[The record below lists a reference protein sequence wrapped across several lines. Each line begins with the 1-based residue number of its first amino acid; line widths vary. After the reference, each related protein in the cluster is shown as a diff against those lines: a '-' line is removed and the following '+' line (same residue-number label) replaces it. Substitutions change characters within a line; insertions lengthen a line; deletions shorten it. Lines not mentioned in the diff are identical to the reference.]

1 MGYEIKQRKFD
12 GRWCI
17 YSSKF
22 NIVIAEFVDGIP
34 QVTIDEI
41 CRHLTSRSSRAATAC
56 AESKSCLNAK
66 AGCSIPCLWHKPP
79 PA

>member
-1 MGYEIKQRKFD
+1 MTEPKRYKVKTDCHNQTFD
-12 GRWCI
+12 SIEDPEGQWI
-17 YSSKF
+17 FDPDHK
-22 NIVIAEFVDGIP
+22 
-34 QVTIDEI
+34 IDL
-41 CRHLTSRSSRAATAC
+41 CNLTSHSSRAAKAC